1 MNRREC
7 HDGMSLPK
15 ESLHSRNADSYISKR
30 VAVFHKQPNRWIHD
44 SGVSIFQFAKS
55 VCSSHNVT

>member
-1 MNRREC
+1 
-7 HDGMSLPK
+7 MSLPK

-30 VAVFHKQPNRWIHD
+30 VAVFRKQPGNSWIHD